1 MGLAETVGEVEVEGP
16 RLREGRDFVGQQQA
30 AALGA
35 RLGEVRRKVPA
46 WALLVVRTLH
56 ELRMMRATGQLPG
69 GKAWTE
75 QAAWKVELW
84 AVWWMGADGE

>member
-1 MGLAETVGEVEVEGP
+1 MGLAGIVGEVEVEGP
-16 RLREGRDFVGQQQA
+16 RLREGHDFVGQQQA

-56 ELRMMRATGQLPG
+56 ELRMMRATGQLPA

-75 QAAWKVELW
+75 QVAWKMELW
-84 AVWWMGADGE
+84 AAWWMAADGE